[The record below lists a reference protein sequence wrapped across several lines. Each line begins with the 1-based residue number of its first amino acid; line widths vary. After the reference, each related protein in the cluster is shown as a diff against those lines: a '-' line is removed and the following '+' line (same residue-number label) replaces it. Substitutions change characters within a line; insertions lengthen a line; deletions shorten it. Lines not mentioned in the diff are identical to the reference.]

1 MQYSCSKLYCLIK
14 IQSNNLKND
23 IRWDG
28 LMSLIHIRVS
38 RLFLDAKLVKH
49 THSRPLSGIPIC
61 CMVMKRF
68 LERARQPLFVMYG
81 SLIVWC
87 VAEEVLGL
95 TLRNEV
101 WPLCLC
107 FSYMSCFFHK
117 EGHQRMWQI
126 VSTHN
131 LLLFGSHK
139 NNFTLHTIN
148 QFSLVCYPYGPRKRS
163 RNSTVHIVPPTYI
176 SKATR
181 APTPGVRVM
190 SAGCG
195 MPCY

>member
-1 MQYSCSKLYCLIK
+1 MQYSCLKLYCLIK
-14 IQSNNLKND
+14 IQLNNLKND

-49 THSRPLSGIPIC
+49 THSRQLSGIPIC

-81 SLIVWC
+81 SRIVWC

-101 WPLCLC
+101 WPLFLC
-107 FSYMSCFFHK
+107 FSYMPCFCNK
-117 EGHQRMWQI
+117 EGHQSLWQI
-126 VSTHN
+126 GSTHN
-131 LLLFGSHK
+131 LLLSGSHN
-139 NNFTLHTIN
+139 NNFTLTWL
-148 QFSLVCYPYGPRKRS
+148 SYV
-163 RNSTVHIVPPTYI
+163 
-176 SKATR
+176 
-181 APTPGVRVM
+181 
-190 SAGCG
+190 
-195 MPCY
+195 